1 MMELSKYIACLCEGA
16 AEQTIMELLLD
27 AGRLQFTYDNLLEGE
42 VLRCRKA
49 KTFEERYL
57 RKGFT
62 EGITIL
68 RILDSRSENFK
79 LSKAYEHKVKVV
91 NIITAPEIEMLVIF
105 NEGKYTEFKKFRKK
119 PSEFC
124 VVDLGFR
131 DVKSTIFLK
140 EYFSDIDSLVDAI
153 IEYRRVSNVQRGE
166 YTLADLLK

>member
-105 NEGKYTEFKKFRKK
+105 NEGKYTEFKKSRKK
-119 PSEFC
+119 PLHSAHHS
-124 VVDLGFR
+124 VI
-131 DVKSTIFLK
+131 KTH
-140 EYFSDIDSLVDAI
+140 
-153 IEYRRVSNVQRGE
+153 
-166 YTLADLLK
+166 